1 MRLVLV
7 FASQP
12 LYGAVLP
19 GLVPPLQPFQAALLY
34 HAMLRDQL
42 RACAA
47 LPDTQVRICF
57 APGLLP
63 GSLEGDFQW
72 EIQRGQSLPERLTAA
87 FESAFKSRPEK
98 VLALGFEP
106 RFQSAELMALAFAAL
121 DSHSVVIGQGLV
133 GFKRFLPSLLKVE
146 SHLYRGLAVA
156 FSLKHSLLADSLN
169 FESMAALAP
178 GLKKSP
184 ETAPLCALALAA
196 MA

>member
-1 MRLVLV
+1 MNLILV

-12 LYGAVLP
+12 LYGQVLP

-47 LPDTQVRICF
+47 LPGTTVRICF

-72 EIQRGQSLPERLTAA
+72 EIQRGQSLPERLNSA
-87 FESAFKSRPEK
+87 FESAFKSAPSK

-106 RFQSAELMALAFAAL
+106 RFQSAEVLASAFAAL
-121 DSHSVVIGQGLV
+121 DSHSVVTGQGLV
-133 GFKRFLPSLLKVE
+133 GFKRFLPSMLKVE
-146 SHLYRGLAVA
+146 PHLYPGLAGA
-156 FSLKHSLLADSLN
+156 FSLKQRRLEASLN
-169 FESMAALAP
+169 FESMRALAP
-178 GLKKSP
+178 ALKKNP
-184 ETAPLCALALAA
+184 EIAPLCAVALAA

>member
-1 MRLVLV
+1 VNLALV

-12 LYGAVLP
+12 LYGQVLP

-47 LPDTQVRICF
+47 LPDTTVRICF

-72 EIQRGQSLPERLTAA
+72 EIQRGQSLPERLASA
-87 FESAFKSRPEK
+87 FESAFRSRPAK
-98 VLALGFEP
+98 VLALGFEA
-106 RFQSAELMALAFAAL
+106 RFYSSSSLAEAFAAL
-121 DSHSVVIGQGLV
+121 DTHSVVTGPGLA
-133 GFKRFLPSLLKVE
+133 GFKRLLPSMLKVE
-146 SHLYRGLAVA
+146 PHRYRGLAGA
-156 FSLKHSLLADSLN
+156 FSLTHQSLEAPLN

-178 GLKKSP
+178 ALKKNP
-184 ETAPLCALALAA
+184 EIAPLCAMALAA